1 MASATPPPH
10 YRIAIIGGGP
20 SGCILARLLQ
30 RMDVKVTIF
39 ESEAA
44 PNVRNQ
50 GGTLDLHDESGL
62 LALKEAGLYDD
73 FLRLARFDGD
83 GLSVCDK
90 KLLCYLNLKPT
101 KDDSWFSTSQGK
113 PEIDRADLRQLLYD
127 CLPDDTI
134 RWGCRMRSINSNDLS
149 LNFDHGVERG
159 FDLVVGAEGAWS
171 KTRTVLTPGK
181 PFFSGVGGHNLII
194 PDAAKRFPDLDKL
207 VNRGSIFSFSDG
219 SVVMGQQMGDKS
231 IYVSVWGVR
240 SEKWMEEAD
249 YDVHDGK
256 QVKAALAKTYSNWE
270 PKVQKLMQ
278 VADDDS
284 VISRSLF
291 MLPVGFRWDNK
302 PGVTLIGDSAHLMTP
317 FIGEGVNTAMR
328 DAVEMAN
335 AIEAAIKDSGSK
347 ATLNRRIKQYEEEMF
362 ARVTPITQKTEDM
375 MKLMLFTPGAP
386 RTVME
391 RWCIRALQDELN
403 SFVLVLFKL
412 YVHINFFFFRLFW

>member
-1 MASATPPPH
+1 MN
-10 YRIAIIGGGP
+10 
-20 SGCILARLLQ
+20 
-30 RMDVKVTIF
+30 VKVTIF
-39 ESEAA
+39 ESEPA

-50 GGTLDLHDESGL
+50 GGTLDLHEESGL
-62 LALKEAGLYDD
+62 LALKEAGLYED
-73 FLRLARFDGD
+73 FLKLARFDGD
-83 GLSVCDK
+83 GLAVCDK

-101 KDDSWFSTSQGK
+101 KEDSWFSTSQGK
-113 PEIDRADLRQLLYD
+113 PEVDRADLRQLLYD
-127 CLPDDTI
+127 CLPKDTI
-134 RWGCRMRSINSNDLS
+134 RWGCRMKSIDPDDLS
-149 LNFDHGVERG
+149 LKFDHGVERG
-159 FDLVVGAEGAWS
+159 FDLIVGAEGAWS
-171 KTRTVLTPGK
+171 KTRTLLTPGK

-194 PDAAKRFPDLDKL
+194 SDAAKRFPDLDKL

-240 SEKWMEEAD
+240 SESWMEEAG
-249 YDVHDGK
+249 YDVQDGK
-256 QVKAALAKTYSNWE
+256 QVKEHLAQTYKNWD
-270 PKVQKLMQ
+270 PKVRKLMQ

-317 FIGEGVNTAMR
+317 FIGEGVNSAMR

-335 AIEAAIKDSGSK
+335 AIETAIKDGGSK
-347 ATLNRRIKQYEEEMF
+347 ANLDQRIKQYESEMF
-362 ARVTPITQKTEDM
+362 ERVEHITQKTEDM

-403 SFVLVLFKL
+403 SFVLVLFRM
-412 YVHINFFFFRLFW
+412 YVYVNFFFFRMFW